1 MKLKKIHNWFL
12 PSKKNK
18 FHPHALRPVG
28 LSIFLAIFIA
38 IPPLYN
44 MTSVGKFQVLA
55 YASNVNTTDVF
66 TLSNQERTNVG
77 LPALKSD
84 SQLSSAA
91 LAKAHDMFAKDYW
104 AHVAPDGTTPWS
116 FIYAA
121 GYDYQTA
128 GENLAKGFNTSAG
141 VVAGWMASEHHK
153 ENILNTTFVD
163 VGYAA
168 VNGVLQGSE
177 TTLVVA
183 MYGSRVA
190 PVATAPTA
198 QTPVSSTPSTT
209 QSTTSTSIGTEP
221 SANQPSSKND
231 SKGLVE
237 GLASSLPVKT
247 YQSFNW
253 GQKASIALVC
263 TMILLFLLKHTLI
276 WRERKYG
283 VKHIMLRSHPVGQA
297 LLLTLV
303 LVMTL
308 LSSAGTIL

>member
-1 MKLKKIHNWFL
+1 
-12 PSKKNK
+12 
-18 FHPHALRPVG
+18 
-28 LSIFLAIFIA
+28 
-38 IPPLYN
+38 

-84 SQLSSAA
+84 SQLNSAA
-91 LAKAHDMFAKDYW
+91 LAKANDMFAKDYW
-104 AHVAPDGTTPWS
+104 AHVAPDGTEPWA

-190 PVATAPTA
+190 PTATAPTA
-198 QTPVSSTPSTT
+198 QTPASSTP
-209 QSTTSTSIGTEP
+209 QSTTPAKVTPVVQPNATDANVTPTSVGTEP
-221 SANQPSSKND
+221 STSQTTSKND

-237 GLASSLPVKT
+237 GIASSLPVKA

-253 GQKASIALVC
+253 GQKASIALVS
-263 TMILLFLLKHTLI
+263 TMILLFMLKHTLI

-283 VKHIMLRSHPVGQA
+283 VKNIMLRSHPIGQA